1 MGLVIIAGAAAVY
14 TAWQQM
20 QQEQPATATATASPV
35 ARSGDGSQEDG
46 VLASLARGVYE
57 AIENFSPTDPDWVIG
72 TGENSD
78 ATEPAQNE

>member
-1 MGLVIIAGAAAVY
+1 MGVVIIAGAAAVY
-14 TAWQQM
+14 AAWQQM

-35 ARSGDGSQEDG
+35 ARSGDGGQEDG